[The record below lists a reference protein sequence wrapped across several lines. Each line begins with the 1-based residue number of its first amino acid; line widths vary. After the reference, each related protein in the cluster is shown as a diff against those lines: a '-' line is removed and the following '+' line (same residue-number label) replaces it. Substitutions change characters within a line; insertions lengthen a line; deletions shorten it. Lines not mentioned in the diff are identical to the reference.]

1 MSPSAGKLLVEE
13 IIPRIRVSVLKGSI
27 VVGADD
33 HEELIQDATATAV
46 TLLMSTEARGK
57 KVTPGNIA
65 YYAVGLVRQGRRST
79 GLSTTDVMHPA
90 TQIKGRC
97 RIESLDQPI
106 AQEAEGDELCLH
118 DVLAG
123 RSADPGQEA
132 ARRLDWAP
140 LIGSLDAKA
149 REVLLCLVEG
159 RELTTLVPKLKRSR
173 SALGSDKQ
181 RLARL
186 AIEHLGADVLAEVQR
201 PPQWRDNLVAARE
214 KLACRY
220 ERQSA

>member
-13 IIPRIRVSVLKGSI
+13 IIPRIRVSVLAGSI

-33 HEELIQDATATAV
+33 HEELIQDATATAAI
-46 TLLMSTEARGK
+46 LLMSTEARGK

-118 DVLAG
+118 DVLAA
-123 RSADPGQEA
+123 RSADPSQEA

-140 LIGSLDAKA
+140 LICSLDAKA
-149 REVLLCLVEG
+149 REGLLCLLEG
-159 RELTTLVPKLKRSR
+159 RKLTTLLP
-173 SALGSDKQ
+173 
-181 RLARL
+181 
-186 AIEHLGADVLAEVQR
+186 
-201 PPQWRDNLVAARE
+201 NLNP
-214 KLACRY
+214 
-220 ERQSA
+220 SSSP